1 MGIRNTSI
9 AANTSNN
16 DSNNGTTHDANS
28 IRNIRNYNYNYNYA
42 NQSGDDHLRKTNNAP
57 VGYGQQQFGI
67 VPQIKLEFGGDNV
80 GHTEPS
86 RSNVNNNTIVGVSDI
101 QQHHQHQHQQEQQQY
116 YHQQHPLALHR
127 QYRQQSSVN
136 TNGQA
141 LLAPNVGNYAT
152 ANANNMFVHNEHT
165 TAATTT
171 AASTTTSSRPTTRT
185 SATTTQLPPST
196 TSTKSALTS
205 ATPEATI
212 AVSAAAESSRT
223 TTTTATT
230 TTSTMTTDE
239 ETGVAFDAPTNDLP
253 LSPFDFVT
261 ETVPTLDMGAAHTF
275 TGAESLMWDTEQ
287 LDSVIGDFLHS
298 QILHQT

>member
-1 MGIRNTSI
+1 MG
-9 AANTSNN
+9 
-16 DSNNGTTHDANS
+16 
-28 IRNIRNYNYNYNYA
+28 
-42 NQSGDDHLRKTNNAP
+42 
-57 VGYGQQQFGI
+57 
-67 VPQIKLEFGGDNV
+67 
-80 GHTEPS
+80 
-86 RSNVNNNTIVGVSDI
+86 
-101 QQHHQHQHQQEQQQY
+101 EQQQY

-185 SATTTQLPPST
+185 SS
-196 TSTKSALTS
+196 
-205 ATPEATI
+205 
-212 AVSAAAESSRT
+212 T
-223 TTTTATT
+223 TTTTTTTTTTGTT